1 MKEKTGRQYMNKK
14 IKASAAI
21 VAALALSLG
30 AFAAN
35 TASAAT
41 TVKIAYQGPLTGPEA
56 QTGTD
61 SIRGVKLAIKIYNAT
76 NPAVKVEIFEGDDQ
90 GDDAQGGTVG
100 AGIAADDAVIGVL
113 TAYSG
118 PTIAALPSYKAK
130 GIAIVSPSA
139 TRASLTD
146 PTSKDYGNPVFH
158 RIVSNDDLQ
167 GPALAR
173 VATNGVKDP
182 TVFVVDDQSSY
193 SVGLTKAVKLA
204 LGTAFQ
210 AGDSAAKG
218 AVSDFSATIAKIKKE
233 KANVVIYTGY
243 YADGAKFL
251 KQLRDKGYKGVYA
264 AGDGVLNSQFPK
276 LAGKKQSEG
285 ARLTAPTV
293 PLEVASPKITAMFK
307 KDFKADPGVYTTEAF
322 DATNIFLQGIK
333 AGKTTRADM
342 LAYLN
347 SASFSYKN
355 TAGVTLKFQE
365 SGDLSGSGLMN
376 QFVVKGGTIKL
387 NGKA

>member
-1 MKEKTGRQYMNKK
+1 MNKK

-21 VAALALSLG
+21 VAAFALSFG
-30 AFAAN
+30 AFA
-35 TASAAT
+35 TTSASAAT

-61 SIRGVKLAIKIYNAT
+61 SIRGVKLALKLYNAT
-76 NPAVKVEIFEGDDQ
+76 NPAVKVELFNGGDDQ

-139 TRASLTD
+139 TRACLTD
-146 PTSKDYGNPVFH
+146 PTNACYGAPVFH

-182 TVFVVDDQSSY
+182 TVFIVDDQSSY
-193 SVGLTKAVKLA
+193 SVGLTAAVKKA
-204 LGTAFQ
+204 LGTAYE

-218 AVSDFSATIAKIKKE
+218 AVSDFSATIAKIKQTKS
-233 KANVVIYTGY
+233 NVVIYTGY

-276 LAGKKQSEG
+276 LAGKKQAEG

-293 PLEVASPKITAMFK
+293 PLEVASPKIYAAFK
-307 KDFKADPGVYTTEAF
+307 KEFKAEPGVYSTESF
-322 DATNIFLQGIK
+322 DATNIFLQAIK

-347 SASFSYKN
+347 SSSFSYKN
-355 TAGVTLKFQE
+355 TAGITIKFQA

-376 QFVVKGGTIKL
+376 QFVVKSGTIKL